1 MFYQNTKGR
10 LFSKNAKSGKK
21 DVWDVEGILLYKPL
35 LDQVKKRRE
44 EDESVDWEKLYLH
57 EKRGSTDSLATCSSS
72 AGIAEMNRKN
82 HRGARF
88 GYILGWL

>member
-35 LDQVKKRRE
+35 LDAETKSWKE
-44 EDESVDWEKLYLH
+44 EYFPGVTL
-57 EKRGSTDSLATCSSS
+57 
-72 AGIAEMNRKN
+72 
-82 HRGARF
+82 
-88 GYILGWL
+88 